1 VLREETDPATLWR
14 LYIQLIT
21 AEAAFRT
28 AKSDLTR
35 SVRLK
40 RTRKRW

>member
-14 LYIQLIT
+14 WYIQLIA

-28 AKSDLTR
+28 AKSDHTR
-35 SVRLK
+35 SVRLN